1 MPGLAGRG
9 RKRPETAGGG
19 GGNGRGRGRGRERE
33 GAGDG
38 HGTGRRSQSLLWEGS
53 TPGHL
58 NDGASDAQLI
68 QAVAGPEARLRLC
81 WRRGW
86 GAGQGAVAG
95 RSQWKG
101 KALADDLWRCGDF
114 KNCLVFLPHV
124 GCQIKQLFLLFYN
137 TKLSGVRY

>member
-19 GGNGRGRGRGRERE
+19 GREREGEGEGTGGGGGRERE

-58 NDGASDAQLI
+58 NDRASEAQLI

-95 RSQWKG
+95 RSQ
-101 KALADDLWRCGDF
+101 
-114 KNCLVFLPHV
+114 
-124 GCQIKQLFLLFYN
+124 
-137 TKLSGVRY
+137 